1 MTNEAATTEGASAV
15 DMVRFQAEVA
25 GARER
30 ITSHPLFNDIKDK
43 ILDRMCNNDITEY
56 LMVVRDI
63 DPLPQFAGPKAMVYS
78 YTATQ
83 LMIEQPDEYKNNPLF
98 AETAFYLALN
108 SAKFYWESYPWK
120 NYPKKNIAADVIQ
133 KTVAQIE
140 KAQNANI
147 LKLDKLLRTSTQSQK
162 SPQRP

>member
-1 MTNEAATTEGASAV
+1 M
-15 DMVRFQAEVA
+15 
-25 GARER
+25 
-30 ITSHPLFNDIKDK
+30 
-43 ILDRMCNNDITEY
+43 
-56 LMVVRDI
+56 
-63 DPLPQFAGPKAMVYS
+63 
-78 YTATQ
+78 
-83 LMIEQPDEYKNNPLF
+83 F

>member
-43 ILDRMCNNDITEY
+43 ILDRKYDEDIARYREV
-56 LMVVRDI
+56 LSNI
-63 DPLPQFAGPKAMVYS
+63 DPLPQFAGPEAMVNS
-78 YTATQ
+78 YAAAQ
-83 LMIEQPDEYKNNPLF
+83 LTIEEPDEYKNNPLF

-108 SAKFYWESYPWK
+108 SAKFYWES
-120 NYPKKNIAADVIQ
+120 YPKKNIAADVIQ

-147 LKLDKLLRTSTQSQK
+147 LKLDKLLRASAQSQE